1 MCHASTRLVPVL
13 HKELHVPGCS
23 QPVTLILEKEPKLDD
38 VEPVVF
44 DHILLKP
51 VHGRLF
57 EYKTDTPQV
66 KPLTTLPYK
75 YQSKKPP
82 TLPGVRVDPSG
93 LFLWSTALYPKHP
106 LLLFLGWGYASD
118 PGSLLI
124 LGFRS
129 GCTPYKVL
137 NLETYHF
144 YGIQNQNR
152 QHLLIGDPTMSQT
165 MAGADGAWLN
175 GKPYANTY
183 DPYWVY
189 LLPQKSGAP
198 ATYSLAESRKY
209 NSKHYCWMG
218 QHSNESLAVVYNLPG
233 HKTPVCTTPK
243 QAIKMIPG
251 A

>member
-1 MCHASTRLVPVL
+1 MLTLQ
-13 HKELHVPGCS
+13 KEVNSDDIQPG
-23 QPVTLILEKEPKLDD
+23 T
-38 VEPVVF
+38 F

-57 EYKTDTPQV
+57 EYKTDTPQIR
-66 KPLTTLPYK
+66 PLTSNPYE

-129 GCTPYKVL
+129 GCTAYKVL
-137 NLETYHF
+137 NIETYNF

-165 MAGADGAWLN
+165 MAGTDGAWLK
-175 GKPYANTY
+175 GKPYATTY
-183 DPYWVY
+183 DPYWIY
-189 LLPQKSGAP
+189 QLPVKSGAP
-198 ATYSLAESRKY
+198 ASYSLAESRKY
-209 NSKHYCWMG
+209 NRKHYCWAG
-218 QHSNESLAVVYNLPG
+218 QNSSESLAVIHNLPG
-233 HKTPVCTTPK
+233 HKDLVCTTAKRALQLVP
-243 QAIKMIPG
+243 
-251 A
+251 